1 MVVTSSQ
8 ELLRQI
14 LQAVQESAVSD
25 RAGKDTRS
33 QFWATYNR
41 EAGEYD
47 AEFLDKYKS
56 DMDIVLIF
64 AGLFSAVSTSFIVGM
79 EPSLSPNP
87 SDTTNALLMML
98 VHAIDNSTFSGQV
111 ANLGLPPW
119 HGPGL
124 SIIWIQTLMYASL
137 STSLLAALGAMLGK
151 QW

>member
-47 AEFLDKYKS
+47 AEFLEKYKS

-64 AGLFSAVSTSFIVGM
+64 VSSTMSLQSSFNQCHLQRLVYFQPLAH
-79 EPSLSPNP
+79 PSS
-87 SDTTNALLMML
+87 
-98 VHAIDNSTFSGQV
+98 
-111 ANLGLPPW
+111 
-119 HGPGL
+119 
-124 SIIWIQTLMYASL
+124 
-137 STSLLAALGAMLGK
+137 
-151 QW
+151 